1 MANGNP
7 WDGFPIPEPF
17 VDPQNRFITPG
28 LTHSDRPEAFKM
40 PTIAE
45 MKGMVQTPEGRAE
58 LERMLDHFGIGNSL
72 NYLKGAASDYVQRM
86 TTLTGQAFQDEVNNL
101 ISRESGRGLLGMSRR
116 MHQQFAALRDIDGN
130 VNQLMIRVTEGD
142 DSMCENCEALG
153 GEIRTY
159 ADWAGDMPGS
169 QSCLGGD
176 NCRCTLHPVD

>member
-1 MANGNP
+1 MPNP
-7 WDGFPIPEPF
+7 WDDFPIPEPF
-17 VDPQNRFITPG
+17 VDPQNRYITPG

-45 MKGMVQTPEGRAE
+45 MKGMASTPEGRAE
-58 LERMLDHFGIGNSL
+58 LQRMLDHFGIGNSL
-72 NYLKGAASDYVQRM
+72 NYLKSDAADYVQRM
-86 TTLTGQAFQDEVNNL
+86 TTLTGEAFKNEVNNL
-101 ISRESGRGLLGMSRR
+101 ISRETGRGLLGMSRR

-130 VNQLMIRVTEGD
+130 VNQPMIRVTEGD